1 MKFLVFMQVKTKY
14 YDKLTGVSTFRIEWT
29 SKASANQRTGRA
41 GRTAPGHCM
50 YYSLIYFY

>member
-1 MKFLVFMQVKTKY
+1 VKTKY

-41 GRTAPGHCM
+41 GRTAPGHCT
-50 YYSLIYFY
+50 YFFFIHQFLLNNFLF

>member
-1 MKFLVFMQVKTKY
+1 MKIIFLSPIQAKTKY

-41 GRTAPGHCM
+41 GRTAPGHCT
-50 YYSLIYFY
+50 